1 MEYRLGLLDDE
12 KVLSLSNGE
21 VKNFGKYL
29 DRFLVKKAEINGLF
43 CQRIFGPIV
52 DYTCECG
59 ITKKVSNGE
68 ICPVCQVPYISSYER
83 NNRFGHIELN
93 TVVLPPLAID
103 TVAKIWGLS
112 KTKFKEFIV
121 DNKGYIG
128 FVENSEGRF
137 YTDNSKR
144 YKLEYSLDKG
154 ENFVDN
160 LYELLLESEKLG
172 INPYIS
178 MMENPNQSAQIYFNK
193 GFDIFS
199 MLLSKFPVSP
209 AGMRDRKKVGEELV
223 YHEDNL
229 IYHRII
235 REALRINSFRNEI
248 EDKKE
253 LRELIAQETKIIQ
266 KLINGFILTG
276 YRSNTKKLIE
286 PKIDLLNTKEG
297 LLRSEA
303 LGKRIDFS
311 GRSVI
316 TSGPSLPIDTVG
328 VPMLMLIELFTP
340 DLIRELTKKL
350 IKENKIGKIKA
361 LRKAKSLI
369 KEKTDPI
376 LYDLVEDISKDYMVM
391 MNRAPSLHRFSVMS
405 FKIKPTFDKVL
416 YFPPMACK
424 PFGADFD
431 GDQLACYIIHSR
443 IAKNEQRK
451 ALAFSYNL
459 MSTVDKN
466 TPNAQMGHEMIVGSY
481 LLTKAYE
488 NLKEW
493 ESKKPIKYYNDSKDI
508 ETDYS
513 LGFVNREDKIV
524 LIDKAQNK
532 RYIICVGAGLI
543 HSKIGII
550 VNYLLGKGGVSK
562 FISTIGNKYD
572 EQPEIAVDLLSKAQT
587 LFFETSTKYGLSIA
601 YHDCKKSE
609 EFTKI
614 LEKARYEAEHTPLSE
629 LSDIEKQGEKVPLRA
644 VIWDKAFN
652 TCVDRWFK
660 ETPQDNAL
668 QIMGKAG
675 ARVTDVQVKAMILGK
690 GLQSTMDNQLDP
702 NAIYKG
708 LSEGLDPISYMK
720 TCGPARRGFASNMAV
735 VPSSG
740 YGTRQ
745 FVTCTRD
752 LSITTDDCG
761 NNSKGIILP
770 KEKALNH
777 YDLNNNLITENNLHL
792 YNDFIEVRSP
802 LTCSHTNGLC
812 KKCCGVN
819 LKNSKDWDL
828 NLGIGTVAAQ
838 TIFERL
844 TQASL
849 SQKHCFFGTD
859 SFLDINGK
867 EIRYKDAYKAI
878 KKGHKIYVHSLN
890 LETGKFEVKKVK
902 NAYKERYDDQYVEVT
917 LDNGKVMRSTV
928 DHPYMN
934 RNGELV
940 QAKDLTEGMSLMP
953 YYTGKNDRGYRVI
966 YNNDKRQTKVEGYK
980 LSSNHYDCEDIY
992 DGTLKNGK
1000 QVISTHHKDFYKT
1013 NDYPTNLVKC
1023 SEPQHLQFH
1032 GKRNSELIK
1041 LGLMQTRSFT
1051 ERDFAIIAEKNREP
1065 WRRELSGK
1073 AISKWC
1079 KENPELKAEQGR
1091 KSGLAYAKYRKENPQ
1106 EAELFNRRTLE
1117 GRFKK
1122 SLNKYIKLK
1131 KFNVT
1136 KDNLGTGYFSLQFI
1150 FDNYYDRIPKNYPWF
1165 SELDLLSKQDKQ
1177 NLHFYFKYVDELEKL
1192 GLDVT
1197 YDNLLSVERGVNFKP
1212 TQNIDWL
1219 KSKIDLPKSLLDTL
1233 PVDYYWSGLQKGAF
1247 KQYKAVFLELNKLG
1261 WGVTD
1266 ENYKEMHTRLFGKST
1281 RYKTLKN
1288 VLKVLPTNVNDY
1300 LIDKP
1305 ESSSSNY
1312 NHKVVSVKV
1321 IKLDR
1326 VVPFYGIEVE
1336 GEWKNYPTNGEIIS
1350 HNTSG
1355 SITIATFGQRSDNL
1369 LADFLKY
1376 LGARSTQLVPLS
1388 MSLIE
1393 DTILDLKGE
1402 SYEEKASN
1410 FVLRCDEILK
1420 SFKFPVIWYE
1430 ILGRGL
1436 SNIVFKGKRAIGYR
1450 HKGYPCDNP
1459 EFITMFKANTSSPSW
1474 LKGASFGYTK
1484 DVIKQAVALNSGT
1497 CGLIT
1502 EKIIEGKNI
1511 IDG

>member
-311 GRSVI
+311 GRSII
-316 TSGPSLPIDTVG
+316 TSGPFLPIDTVG

-350 IKENKIGKIKA
+350 IRENKIGKIKA

-369 KEKTDPI
+369 KEKTNPI
-376 LYDLVEDISKDYMVM
+376 LFDLVEDISKDYMVM

-405 FKIKPTFDKVL
+405 FKIKPVFNKCFF
-416 YFPPMACK
+416 FPPMACK
-424 PFGADFD
+424 PFNADFD
-431 GDQLACYIIHSR
+431 GDQLACYIIHSTNAR
-443 IAKNEQRK
+443 KEQFGVM
-451 ALAFSYNL
+451 AFSNNL
-459 MSTVDKN
+459 MSSAGIDKPN
-466 TPNAQMGHEMIVGSY
+466 TMMSHEMIVGSY
-481 LLTKAYE
+481 ILTKAYE
-488 NLKEW
+488 NLDEW
-493 ESKKPIKYYNDSKDI
+493 KNKKIIKYYDNSKDI
-508 ETDYS
+508 EKEYS
-513 LGFVNREDKIV
+513 LGFIGREDKVI
-524 LIDKAQNK
+524 LIDRNK
-532 RYIICVGAGLI
+532 NIRYTICVGSGVI
-543 HSKIGII
+543 HARTGIL
-550 VNYLLGKGGVSK
+550 VDYVLGKSGISK
-562 FISTIGNKYD
+562 FITKVCNKF
-572 EQPEIAVDLLSKAQT
+572 ENNTDLAIKILTNSQT
-587 LFFETSTKYGLSIA
+587 LFFETATKYGISIA
-601 YHDCKKSE
+601 YQDCKKPVELSE
-609 EFTKI
+609 I

-629 LSDIEKQGEKVPLRA
+629 LSSIEKQGEKVPLRA
-644 VIWDKAFN
+644 VIWDRAFN
-652 TCVDRWFK
+652 TCVDKWFK

-690 GLQSTMDNQLDP
+690 GLQSTMDNKLDP

-720 TCGPARRGFASNMAV
+720 TCGPARRGFAANMAV
-735 VPSSG
+735 VPSGG

-745 FVTCTRD
+745 FVTACRD

-761 NNSKGIILP
+761 NNKKGIILP
-770 KEKALNH
+770 KDKALYH
-777 YDLNNNLITENNLHL
+777 YDLNNNLITEDNLHT
-792 YNDFIEVRSP
+792 YNDYIEVRSP
-802 LTCSHTNGLC
+802 LTCKHTNGLC

-819 LKNSKDWDL
+819 LKNGKDWDL
-828 NLGIGTVAAQ
+828 NFGIGTVAAQ
-838 TIFERL
+838 TIMEVL
-844 TQASL
+844 QQTAMQG
-849 SQKHCFFGTD
+849 KH
-859 SFLDINGK
+859 
-867 EIRYKDAYKAI
+867 
-878 KKGHKIYVHSLN
+878 
-890 LETGKFEVKKVK
+890 
-902 NAYKERYDDQYVEVT
+902 Q
-917 LDNGKVMRSTV
+917 
-928 DHPYMN
+928 
-934 RNGELV
+934 
-940 QAKDLTEGMSLMP
+940 
-953 YYTGKNDRGYRVI
+953 
-966 YNNDKRQTKVEGYK
+966 
-980 LSSNHYDCEDIY
+980 
-992 DGTLKNGK
+992 
-1000 QVISTHHKDFYKT
+1000 
-1013 NDYPTNLVKC
+1013 
-1023 SEPQHLQFH
+1023 
-1032 GKRNSELIK
+1032 
-1041 LGLMQTRSFT
+1041 
-1051 ERDFAIIAEKNREP
+1051 
-1065 WRRELSGK
+1065 
-1073 AISKWC
+1073 
-1079 KENPELKAEQGR
+1079 
-1091 KSGLAYAKYRKENPQ
+1091 
-1106 EAELFNRRTLE
+1106 
-1117 GRFKK
+1117 
-1122 SLNKYIKLK
+1122 
-1131 KFNVT
+1131 
-1136 KDNLGTGYFSLQFI
+1136 
-1150 FDNYYDRIPKNYPWF
+1150 
-1165 SELDLLSKQDKQ
+1165 
-1177 NLHFYFKYVDELEKL
+1177 
-1192 GLDVT
+1192 
-1197 YDNLLSVERGVNFKP
+1197 
-1212 TQNIDWL
+1212 
-1219 KSKIDLPKSLLDTL
+1219 
-1233 PVDYYWSGLQKGAF
+1233 
-1247 KQYKAVFLELNKLG
+1247 
-1261 WGVTD
+1261 
-1266 ENYKEMHTRLFGKST
+1266 
-1281 RYKTLKN
+1281 
-1288 VLKVLPTNVNDY
+1288 
-1300 LIDKP
+1300 
-1305 ESSSSNY
+1305 
-1312 NHKVVSVKV
+1312 
-1321 IKLDR
+1321 
-1326 VVPFYGIEVE
+1326 
-1336 GEWKNYPTNGEIIS
+1336 
-1350 HNTSG
+1350 SG
-1355 SITIATFGQRSDNL
+1355 SVSLKTFGARADNL

-1410 FVLRCDEILK
+1410 FVLRCSEILK
-1420 SFKFPVIWYE
+1420 SINYAVIWYE

-1436 SNIVFKGKRAIGYR
+1436 SNIVFKGKRAVGYR

-1459 EFITMFKANTSSPSW
+1459 EFVTMFKANTSSPSW

-1511 IDG
+1511 IDD

>member
-1 MEYRLGLLDDE
+1 
-12 KVLSLSNGE
+12 
-21 VKNFGKYL
+21 
-29 DRFLVKKAEINGLF
+29 
-43 CQRIFGPIV
+43 
-52 DYTCECG
+52 
-59 ITKKVSNGE
+59 
-68 ICPVCQVPYISSYER
+68 
-83 NNRFGHIELN
+83 
-93 TVVLPPLAID
+93 
-103 TVAKIWGLS
+103 
-112 KTKFKEFIV
+112 
-121 DNKGYIG
+121 
-128 FVENSEGRF
+128 
-137 YTDNSKR
+137 
-144 YKLEYSLDKG
+144 
-154 ENFVDN
+154 
-160 LYELLLESEKLG
+160 
-172 INPYIS
+172 
-178 MMENPNQSAQIYFNK
+178 
-193 GFDIFS
+193 
-199 MLLSKFPVSP
+199 
-209 AGMRDRKKVGEELV
+209 
-223 YHEDNL
+223 
-229 IYHRII
+229 
-235 REALRINSFRNEI
+235 
-248 EDKKE
+248 
-253 LRELIAQETKIIQ
+253 
-266 KLINGFILTG
+266 
-276 YRSNTKKLIE
+276 
-286 PKIDLLNTKEG
+286 
-297 LLRSEA
+297 
-303 LGKRIDFS
+303 
-311 GRSVI
+311 
-316 TSGPSLPIDTVG
+316 
-328 VPMLMLIELFTP
+328 
-340 DLIRELTKKL
+340 
-350 IKENKIGKIKA
+350 
-361 LRKAKSLI
+361 
-369 KEKTDPI
+369 
-376 LYDLVEDISKDYMVM
+376 M

-459 MSTVDKN
+459 MSTADKN

-508 ETDYS
+508 ETDYI

-524 LIDKAQNK
+524 LIDKDQNK
-532 RYIICVGAGLI
+532 QYIICIGAGLI
-543 HSKIGII
+543 HSKTGII
-550 VNYLLGKGGVSK
+550 VDYLLGKGGVSK

-587 LFFETSTKYGLSIA
+587 LFFETATKYGLSIA
-601 YHDCKKSE
+601 YHDCEKSE

-652 TCVDRWFK
+652 TCVERWFK

-752 LSITTDDCG
+752 LSITIDDCG

-802 LTCSHTNGLC
+802 LTCNHTNGLC
-812 KKCCGVN
+812 KKWCGVN
-819 LKNSKDWDL
+819 LKNGKDWDL
-828 NLGIGTVAAQ
+828 NFGIGTVAAQ

-849 SQKHCFFGTD
+849 SQKH
-859 SFLDINGK
+859 
-867 EIRYKDAYKAI
+867 
-878 KKGHKIYVHSLN
+878 
-890 LETGKFEVKKVK
+890 
-902 NAYKERYDDQYVEVT
+902 
-917 LDNGKVMRSTV
+917 
-928 DHPYMN
+928 
-934 RNGELV
+934 
-940 QAKDLTEGMSLMP
+940 
-953 YYTGKNDRGYRVI
+953 
-966 YNNDKRQTKVEGYK
+966 
-980 LSSNHYDCEDIY
+980 
-992 DGTLKNGK
+992 
-1000 QVISTHHKDFYKT
+1000 
-1013 NDYPTNLVKC
+1013 
-1023 SEPQHLQFH
+1023 
-1032 GKRNSELIK
+1032 
-1041 LGLMQTRSFT
+1041 
-1051 ERDFAIIAEKNREP
+1051 
-1065 WRRELSGK
+1065 
-1073 AISKWC
+1073 
-1079 KENPELKAEQGR
+1079 
-1091 KSGLAYAKYRKENPQ
+1091 
-1106 EAELFNRRTLE
+1106 
-1117 GRFKK
+1117 
-1122 SLNKYIKLK
+1122 
-1131 KFNVT
+1131 
-1136 KDNLGTGYFSLQFI
+1136 
-1150 FDNYYDRIPKNYPWF
+1150 
-1165 SELDLLSKQDKQ
+1165 
-1177 NLHFYFKYVDELEKL
+1177 
-1192 GLDVT
+1192 
-1197 YDNLLSVERGVNFKP
+1197 
-1212 TQNIDWL
+1212 
-1219 KSKIDLPKSLLDTL
+1219 
-1233 PVDYYWSGLQKGAF
+1233 
-1247 KQYKAVFLELNKLG
+1247 
-1261 WGVTD
+1261 
-1266 ENYKEMHTRLFGKST
+1266 
-1281 RYKTLKN
+1281 
-1288 VLKVLPTNVNDY
+1288 
-1300 LIDKP
+1300 
-1305 ESSSSNY
+1305 
-1312 NHKVVSVKV
+1312 
-1321 IKLDR
+1321 
-1326 VVPFYGIEVE
+1326 
-1336 GEWKNYPTNGEIIS
+1336 
-1350 HNTSG
+1350 TSG

-1459 EFITMFKANTSSPSW
+1459 EFVTMFKANTSSPSW

-1511 IDG
+1511 IDD

>member
-311 GRSVI
+311 GRSII
-316 TSGPSLPIDTVG
+316 TSGPFLPIDTVG

-350 IKENKIGKIKA
+350 IRENKIGKIKA

-369 KEKTDPI
+369 KEKTNPI
-376 LYDLVEDISKDYMVM
+376 LFDLVEDISKDYMVM

-405 FKIKPTFDKVL
+405 FKIKPVFNKCFF
-416 YFPPMACK
+416 FPPMACK
-424 PFGADFD
+424 PFNADFD
-431 GDQLACYIIHSR
+431 GDQLACYIIHSTNA
-443 IAKNEQRK
+443 IKEQFGVM
-451 ALAFSYNL
+451 AFSNNL
-459 MSTVDKN
+459 MSSAGIDKPN
-466 TPNAQMGHEMIVGSY
+466 TMMSHEMIVGSY
-481 LLTKAYE
+481 ILTKAYE
-488 NLKEW
+488 NLDEW
-493 ESKKPIKYYNDSKDI
+493 KNKKIIKYYDNSKDI
-508 ETDYS
+508 EKEYS
-513 LGFVNREDKIV
+513 LGFIGREDKVI
-524 LIDKAQNK
+524 LIDRNK
-532 RYIICVGAGLI
+532 NIRYTICVGSGVI
-543 HSKIGII
+543 HARTGIL
-550 VNYLLGKGGVSK
+550 VDYVLGKSGISK
-562 FISTIGNKYD
+562 FITKVCNKF
-572 EQPEIAVDLLSKAQT
+572 ENNTDLAIKILTNSQT
-587 LFFETSTKYGLSIA
+587 LFFETATKYGISIA
-601 YHDCKKSE
+601 YQDCKKPVELSE
-609 EFTKI
+609 I

-629 LSDIEKQGEKVPLRA
+629 LSSIEKQGEKVPLRA
-644 VIWDKAFN
+644 VIWDRAFN
-652 TCVDRWFK
+652 TCVDKWFK

-690 GLQSTMDNQLDP
+690 GLQSTMDNKLDP

-720 TCGPARRGFASNMAV
+720 TCGPARRGFAANMAV
-735 VPSSG
+735 VPSGG

-745 FVTCTRD
+745 FVTACRD

-761 NNSKGIILP
+761 NNKKGIILP
-770 KEKALNH
+770 KDKALYH
-777 YDLNNNLITENNLHL
+777 YDLNNNLITEDNLHT
-792 YNDFIEVRSP
+792 YNDYIEVRSP
-802 LTCSHTNGLC
+802 LTCKHTNGLC

-819 LKNSKDWDL
+819 LKNGKDWDL
-828 NLGIGTVAAQ
+828 NFGIGTVAAQ
-838 TIFERL
+838 TIMEVL
-844 TQASL
+844 QQTAMQG
-849 SQKHCFFGTD
+849 KH
-859 SFLDINGK
+859 
-867 EIRYKDAYKAI
+867 
-878 KKGHKIYVHSLN
+878 
-890 LETGKFEVKKVK
+890 
-902 NAYKERYDDQYVEVT
+902 Q
-917 LDNGKVMRSTV
+917 
-928 DHPYMN
+928 
-934 RNGELV
+934 
-940 QAKDLTEGMSLMP
+940 
-953 YYTGKNDRGYRVI
+953 
-966 YNNDKRQTKVEGYK
+966 
-980 LSSNHYDCEDIY
+980 
-992 DGTLKNGK
+992 
-1000 QVISTHHKDFYKT
+1000 
-1013 NDYPTNLVKC
+1013 
-1023 SEPQHLQFH
+1023 
-1032 GKRNSELIK
+1032 
-1041 LGLMQTRSFT
+1041 
-1051 ERDFAIIAEKNREP
+1051 
-1065 WRRELSGK
+1065 
-1073 AISKWC
+1073 
-1079 KENPELKAEQGR
+1079 
-1091 KSGLAYAKYRKENPQ
+1091 
-1106 EAELFNRRTLE
+1106 
-1117 GRFKK
+1117 
-1122 SLNKYIKLK
+1122 
-1131 KFNVT
+1131 
-1136 KDNLGTGYFSLQFI
+1136 
-1150 FDNYYDRIPKNYPWF
+1150 
-1165 SELDLLSKQDKQ
+1165 
-1177 NLHFYFKYVDELEKL
+1177 
-1192 GLDVT
+1192 
-1197 YDNLLSVERGVNFKP
+1197 
-1212 TQNIDWL
+1212 
-1219 KSKIDLPKSLLDTL
+1219 
-1233 PVDYYWSGLQKGAF
+1233 
-1247 KQYKAVFLELNKLG
+1247 
-1261 WGVTD
+1261 
-1266 ENYKEMHTRLFGKST
+1266 
-1281 RYKTLKN
+1281 
-1288 VLKVLPTNVNDY
+1288 
-1300 LIDKP
+1300 
-1305 ESSSSNY
+1305 
-1312 NHKVVSVKV
+1312 
-1321 IKLDR
+1321 
-1326 VVPFYGIEVE
+1326 
-1336 GEWKNYPTNGEIIS
+1336 
-1350 HNTSG
+1350 SG
-1355 SITIATFGQRSDNL
+1355 SVSLKTFGARADNL

-1410 FVLRCDEILK
+1410 FVLRCSEILK
-1420 SFKFPVIWYE
+1420 SINYAVIWYE

-1436 SNIVFKGKRAIGYR
+1436 SNIVFKGKRAVGYR

-1459 EFITMFKANTSSPSW
+1459 EFVTMFKANTSSPSW

-1511 IDG
+1511 IDD

>member
-160 LYELLLESEKLG
+160 LYELLLESEKLS

-311 GRSVI
+311 GRSII
-316 TSGPSLPIDTVG
+316 TSGPFLPIDTVG

-369 KEKTDPI
+369 KEKTNPI
-376 LYDLVEDISKDYMVM
+376 LFDLVEDISKDYMVM

-405 FKIKPTFDKVL
+405 FKIKPVFNKCFF
-416 YFPPMACK
+416 FPPMACK
-424 PFGADFD
+424 PFNADFD
-431 GDQLACYIIHSR
+431 GDQLACYIIHSTNAR
-443 IAKNEQRK
+443 KEQFGVM
-451 ALAFSYNL
+451 AFSNNL
-459 MSTVDKN
+459 MSSAGIDKPN
-466 TPNAQMGHEMIVGSY
+466 TMMSHEMIVGSY
-481 LLTKAYE
+481 ILTKAYE
-488 NLKEW
+488 NLDEW
-493 ESKKPIKYYNDSKDI
+493 KNKKIIKYYDNSKDI
-508 ETDYS
+508 EKEYS
-513 LGFVNREDKIV
+513 LGFIGREDKVI
-524 LIDKAQNK
+524 LIDRNK
-532 RYIICVGAGLI
+532 NIRYTICVGSGVI
-543 HSKIGII
+543 HARTGIL
-550 VNYLLGKGGVSK
+550 VDYVLGKSGISK
-562 FISTIGNKYD
+562 FITKVCNKF
-572 EQPEIAVDLLSKAQT
+572 ENNTDLAIKILTNSQT
-587 LFFETSTKYGLSIA
+587 LFFETATKYGISIA
-601 YHDCKKSE
+601 YQDCKKPVELSE
-609 EFTKI
+609 I

-629 LSDIEKQGEKVPLRA
+629 LSDIEKQGEKIPLRA

-652 TCVDRWFK
+652 TCVERWFK

-690 GLQSTMDNQLDP
+690 GLQSTMDNKLDP

-720 TCGPARRGFASNMAV
+720 TCGPARRGFAANMAV
-735 VPSSG
+735 VPSGG

-745 FVTCTRD
+745 FVTACRD
-752 LSITTDDCG
+752 LSITTDDCS
-761 NNSKGIILP
+761 NNKKGIILP
-770 KEKALNH
+770 KDKALYH
-777 YDLNNNLITENNLHL
+777 YDLNNNLITEDNLHT
-792 YNDFIEVRSP
+792 YNDYIEVRSP
-802 LTCSHTNGLC
+802 LTCKHTDGLC

-819 LKNSKDWDL
+819 LKNGKDWDL
-828 NLGIGTVAAQ
+828 HFGIGTVAAQ
-838 TIFERL
+838 TIMEVL
-844 TQASL
+844 QQTAMQG
-849 SQKHCFFGTD
+849 KH
-859 SFLDINGK
+859 
-867 EIRYKDAYKAI
+867 
-878 KKGHKIYVHSLN
+878 
-890 LETGKFEVKKVK
+890 
-902 NAYKERYDDQYVEVT
+902 Q
-917 LDNGKVMRSTV
+917 
-928 DHPYMN
+928 
-934 RNGELV
+934 
-940 QAKDLTEGMSLMP
+940 
-953 YYTGKNDRGYRVI
+953 
-966 YNNDKRQTKVEGYK
+966 
-980 LSSNHYDCEDIY
+980 
-992 DGTLKNGK
+992 
-1000 QVISTHHKDFYKT
+1000 
-1013 NDYPTNLVKC
+1013 
-1023 SEPQHLQFH
+1023 
-1032 GKRNSELIK
+1032 
-1041 LGLMQTRSFT
+1041 
-1051 ERDFAIIAEKNREP
+1051 
-1065 WRRELSGK
+1065 
-1073 AISKWC
+1073 
-1079 KENPELKAEQGR
+1079 
-1091 KSGLAYAKYRKENPQ
+1091 
-1106 EAELFNRRTLE
+1106 
-1117 GRFKK
+1117 
-1122 SLNKYIKLK
+1122 
-1131 KFNVT
+1131 
-1136 KDNLGTGYFSLQFI
+1136 
-1150 FDNYYDRIPKNYPWF
+1150 
-1165 SELDLLSKQDKQ
+1165 
-1177 NLHFYFKYVDELEKL
+1177 
-1192 GLDVT
+1192 
-1197 YDNLLSVERGVNFKP
+1197 
-1212 TQNIDWL
+1212 
-1219 KSKIDLPKSLLDTL
+1219 
-1233 PVDYYWSGLQKGAF
+1233 
-1247 KQYKAVFLELNKLG
+1247 
-1261 WGVTD
+1261 
-1266 ENYKEMHTRLFGKST
+1266 
-1281 RYKTLKN
+1281 
-1288 VLKVLPTNVNDY
+1288 
-1300 LIDKP
+1300 
-1305 ESSSSNY
+1305 
-1312 NHKVVSVKV
+1312 
-1321 IKLDR
+1321 
-1326 VVPFYGIEVE
+1326 
-1336 GEWKNYPTNGEIIS
+1336 
-1350 HNTSG
+1350 SG
-1355 SITIATFGQRSDNL
+1355 SVSLKTFGARADNL

-1393 DTILDLKGE
+1393 DTILDLEGK

-1410 FVLRCDEILK
+1410 FVLRCSEILK
-1420 SFKFPVIWYE
+1420 SINYAVIWYE

-1436 SNIVFKGKRAIGYR
+1436 SNIVFKGKRAVGYR

-1459 EFITMFKANTSSPSW
+1459 EFVTMFKANTSSPSW

>member
-112 KTKFKEFIV
+112 KTKFKEFII

-128 FVENSEGRF
+128 FIENSEGRF

-160 LYELLLESEKLG
+160 LYELLLESEKLS

-316 TSGPSLPIDTVG
+316 TSGPFLPIDTVG

-369 KEKTDPI
+369 KEKTNPI

-431 GDQLACYIIHSR
+431 GDCLSYDTIIPTLDGKNRTIVELIEDVGVGGNVWVYSLDETTNKVVPGKATVLGCSGHKSKMYKITYDNGLSDTCSPEHKWLLRDNTWVKAKDLKVGDSLMPLYRSINKDGYEVVKHPLHNEISCNDFPNKKNMYFLALTVIHNLYNDDMAFNEENYNKYRFKYVSSNRRFKALPKWKWVVENIGKTEEEILTMLFKAKGCFEPTHIAVYSSLNPEYININKGKSLKDSYHIHHNAKTKDGNWDKLNNDPDNLKLLTFKDHLDIHQKDLDKRNKLKQNVGNLCAKSQEMHKIANKFKRMDCIKKLYAIGDIHYWISELKQYPIGEYWRKCLRDLVTSDIFKWFVLEELKLTRDNLRLLRRGKVSESDIISGDYKKSEYKEVDTCGFGRISAFTGTRNRNHKIVKIEIIEKNVPTYDLQVEKYHNFATGSGVFTHNTLSCYLIHSYNAR
-443 IAKNEQRK
+443 KEQFGVM
-451 ALAFSYNL
+451 AFSNNL
-459 MSTVDKN
+459 MSSAGIDKPN
-466 TPNAQMGHEMIVGSY
+466 TMMSHEMIVGSY
-481 LLTKAYE
+481 ILTKAYE
-488 NLKEW
+488 NLDEW
-493 ESKKPIKYYNDSKDI
+493 KNKKIIKYYDNSKDI
-508 ETDYS
+508 EKEYS
-513 LGFVNREDKIV
+513 LGFIGREDKVI
-524 LIDKAQNK
+524 LIDRNK
-532 RYIICVGAGLI
+532 NIRYTICVGSGVI
-543 HSKIGII
+543 HARTGIL
-550 VNYLLGKGGVSK
+550 VDYVLGKSGISK
-562 FISTIGNKYD
+562 FITKVCNKF
-572 EQPEIAVDLLSKAQT
+572 ENNTDLAIKILTNSQT
-587 LFFETSTKYGLSIA
+587 LFFETATKYGISIA
-601 YHDCKKSE
+601 YQDCKKPVELSE
-609 EFTKI
+609 I
-614 LEKARYEAEHTPLSE
+614 LEKAKYEAEHTPLSE
-629 LSDIEKQGEKVPLRA
+629 LSDIEKQGEKIPLRA

-652 TCVDRWFK
+652 TCVERWFK

-690 GLQSTMDNQLDP
+690 GLQSTMDNKLDP

-720 TCGPARRGFASNMAV
+720 TCGPARRGFAANMAV
-735 VPSSG
+735 VPSGG

-745 FVTCTRD
+745 FVTACRD

-761 NNSKGIILP
+761 NNKKGIILP
-770 KEKALNH
+770 KDKALYH
-777 YDLNNNLITENNLHL
+777 YDLNNNLITEDNLHT
-792 YNDFIEVRSP
+792 YNDYIEVRSP
-802 LTCSHTNGLC
+802 LTCKHTDGLC

-819 LKNSKDWDL
+819 LKNGKDWDL
-828 NLGIGTVAAQ
+828 HFGIGTVAAQ
-838 TIFERL
+838 TIMEVL
-844 TQASL
+844 QQTAMQG
-849 SQKHCFFGTD
+849 KH
-859 SFLDINGK
+859 
-867 EIRYKDAYKAI
+867 
-878 KKGHKIYVHSLN
+878 
-890 LETGKFEVKKVK
+890 
-902 NAYKERYDDQYVEVT
+902 Q
-917 LDNGKVMRSTV
+917 
-928 DHPYMN
+928 
-934 RNGELV
+934 
-940 QAKDLTEGMSLMP
+940 
-953 YYTGKNDRGYRVI
+953 
-966 YNNDKRQTKVEGYK
+966 
-980 LSSNHYDCEDIY
+980 
-992 DGTLKNGK
+992 
-1000 QVISTHHKDFYKT
+1000 
-1013 NDYPTNLVKC
+1013 
-1023 SEPQHLQFH
+1023 
-1032 GKRNSELIK
+1032 
-1041 LGLMQTRSFT
+1041 
-1051 ERDFAIIAEKNREP
+1051 
-1065 WRRELSGK
+1065 
-1073 AISKWC
+1073 
-1079 KENPELKAEQGR
+1079 
-1091 KSGLAYAKYRKENPQ
+1091 
-1106 EAELFNRRTLE
+1106 
-1117 GRFKK
+1117 
-1122 SLNKYIKLK
+1122 
-1131 KFNVT
+1131 
-1136 KDNLGTGYFSLQFI
+1136 
-1150 FDNYYDRIPKNYPWF
+1150 
-1165 SELDLLSKQDKQ
+1165 
-1177 NLHFYFKYVDELEKL
+1177 
-1192 GLDVT
+1192 
-1197 YDNLLSVERGVNFKP
+1197 
-1212 TQNIDWL
+1212 
-1219 KSKIDLPKSLLDTL
+1219 
-1233 PVDYYWSGLQKGAF
+1233 
-1247 KQYKAVFLELNKLG
+1247 
-1261 WGVTD
+1261 
-1266 ENYKEMHTRLFGKST
+1266 
-1281 RYKTLKN
+1281 
-1288 VLKVLPTNVNDY
+1288 
-1300 LIDKP
+1300 
-1305 ESSSSNY
+1305 
-1312 NHKVVSVKV
+1312 
-1321 IKLDR
+1321 
-1326 VVPFYGIEVE
+1326 
-1336 GEWKNYPTNGEIIS
+1336 
-1350 HNTSG
+1350 SG
-1355 SITIATFGQRSDNL
+1355 SVSLKTFGARADNL

-1393 DTILDLKGE
+1393 DTILDLEGK

-1410 FVLRCDEILK
+1410 FVLRCSEILK
-1420 SFKFPVIWYE
+1420 SINYAVIWYE

-1436 SNIVFKGKRAIGYR
+1436 SNIVFKGKRAVGYR

-1459 EFITMFKANTSSPSW
+1459 EFVTMFKANTSSPSW

-1511 IDG
+1511 IDD

>member
-12 KVLSLSNGE
+12 KILSLSNGE

-68 ICPVCQVPYISSYER
+68 ICPVFQVPYISSYER

-160 LYELLLESEKLG
+160 LYELLLESEKLS

-311 GRSVI
+311 GRSII
-316 TSGPSLPIDTVG
+316 TSGPFLPIDTVG

-369 KEKTDPI
+369 KEKTNPI
-376 LYDLVEDISKDYMVM
+376 LFDLVEDISKDYMVM

-405 FKIKPTFDKVL
+405 FKIKPVFNKCFF
-416 YFPPMACK
+416 FPPMACK
-424 PFGADFD
+424 PFNADFD
-431 GDQLACYIIHSR
+431 GDQLACYIIHSTNAR
-443 IAKNEQRK
+443 KEQFGVM
-451 ALAFSYNL
+451 AFSNNL
-459 MSTVDKN
+459 MSSAGIDKPN
-466 TPNAQMGHEMIVGSY
+466 TMMSHEMIVGSY
-481 LLTKAYE
+481 ILTKAYE
-488 NLKEW
+488 NLDEW
-493 ESKKPIKYYNDSKDI
+493 KNKKIIKYYDNSKDI
-508 ETDYS
+508 EKEYS
-513 LGFVNREDKIV
+513 LGFIGREDKVI
-524 LIDKAQNK
+524 LIDRNK
-532 RYIICVGAGLI
+532 NIRYTICVGSGVI
-543 HSKIGII
+543 HARTGIL
-550 VNYLLGKGGVSK
+550 VDYVLGKSGISK
-562 FISTIGNKYD
+562 FITKVCNKF
-572 EQPEIAVDLLSKAQT
+572 ENNTDLAIKILTNSQT
-587 LFFETSTKYGLSIA
+587 LFFETATKYGISIA
-601 YHDCKKSE
+601 YQDCKKPVELSE
-609 EFTKI
+609 I

-629 LSDIEKQGEKVPLRA
+629 LSDIEKQGEKIPLRA

-652 TCVDRWFK
+652 TCVERWFK

-690 GLQSTMDNQLDP
+690 GLQSTMDNKLDP

-720 TCGPARRGFASNMAV
+720 TCGPARRGFAANMAV
-735 VPSSG
+735 VPSGG

-745 FVTCTRD
+745 FVTACRD

-761 NNSKGIILP
+761 NNKKGIILP
-770 KEKALNH
+770 KDKALYH
-777 YDLNNNLITENNLHL
+777 YDLNNNLITEDNLHT
-792 YNDFIEVRSP
+792 YNDYIEVRSP
-802 LTCSHTNGLC
+802 LTCKHTDGLC

-819 LKNSKDWDL
+819 LKNGKDWDL
-828 NLGIGTVAAQ
+828 HFGIGTVAAQ
-838 TIFERL
+838 TIMEVL
-844 TQASL
+844 QQTVMQG
-849 SQKHCFFGTD
+849 KH
-859 SFLDINGK
+859 
-867 EIRYKDAYKAI
+867 
-878 KKGHKIYVHSLN
+878 
-890 LETGKFEVKKVK
+890 
-902 NAYKERYDDQYVEVT
+902 Q
-917 LDNGKVMRSTV
+917 
-928 DHPYMN
+928 
-934 RNGELV
+934 
-940 QAKDLTEGMSLMP
+940 
-953 YYTGKNDRGYRVI
+953 
-966 YNNDKRQTKVEGYK
+966 
-980 LSSNHYDCEDIY
+980 
-992 DGTLKNGK
+992 
-1000 QVISTHHKDFYKT
+1000 
-1013 NDYPTNLVKC
+1013 
-1023 SEPQHLQFH
+1023 
-1032 GKRNSELIK
+1032 
-1041 LGLMQTRSFT
+1041 
-1051 ERDFAIIAEKNREP
+1051 
-1065 WRRELSGK
+1065 
-1073 AISKWC
+1073 
-1079 KENPELKAEQGR
+1079 
-1091 KSGLAYAKYRKENPQ
+1091 
-1106 EAELFNRRTLE
+1106 
-1117 GRFKK
+1117 
-1122 SLNKYIKLK
+1122 
-1131 KFNVT
+1131 
-1136 KDNLGTGYFSLQFI
+1136 
-1150 FDNYYDRIPKNYPWF
+1150 
-1165 SELDLLSKQDKQ
+1165 
-1177 NLHFYFKYVDELEKL
+1177 
-1192 GLDVT
+1192 
-1197 YDNLLSVERGVNFKP
+1197 
-1212 TQNIDWL
+1212 
-1219 KSKIDLPKSLLDTL
+1219 
-1233 PVDYYWSGLQKGAF
+1233 
-1247 KQYKAVFLELNKLG
+1247 
-1261 WGVTD
+1261 
-1266 ENYKEMHTRLFGKST
+1266 
-1281 RYKTLKN
+1281 
-1288 VLKVLPTNVNDY
+1288 
-1300 LIDKP
+1300 
-1305 ESSSSNY
+1305 
-1312 NHKVVSVKV
+1312 
-1321 IKLDR
+1321 
-1326 VVPFYGIEVE
+1326 
-1336 GEWKNYPTNGEIIS
+1336 
-1350 HNTSG
+1350 SG
-1355 SITIATFGQRSDNL
+1355 SVSLKTFGARADNL

-1393 DTILDLKGE
+1393 DTILDLEGK

-1410 FVLRCDEILK
+1410 FVLRCSEILK
-1420 SFKFPVIWYE
+1420 SINYAVIWYE

-1436 SNIVFKGKRAIGYR
+1436 SNIVFKGKRAVGYR

-1459 EFITMFKANTSSPSW
+1459 EFVTMFKANTSSPSW

-1511 IDG
+1511 IDD

>member
-1 MEYRLGLLDDE
+1 MEYRLGLLDDD
-12 KVLSLSNGE
+12 KVLNLSNGE

-160 LYELLLESEKLG
+160 LYELLLESEKLS

-311 GRSVI
+311 GRSII
-316 TSGPSLPIDTVG
+316 TSGPFLPIDTVG

-369 KEKTDPI
+369 KEKTNPI
-376 LYDLVEDISKDYMVM
+376 LFDLVEDISKDYMVM

-405 FKIKPTFDKVL
+405 FKIKPVFNKCFF
-416 YFPPMACK
+416 FPPMACK
-424 PFGADFD
+424 PFNADFD
-431 GDQLACYIIHSR
+431 GDQLACYIIHSTNAR
-443 IAKNEQRK
+443 KEQFGVM
-451 ALAFSYNL
+451 AFSNNL
-459 MSTVDKN
+459 MSSAGMDKPN
-466 TPNAQMGHEMIVGSY
+466 TMMSHEMIVGSY
-481 LLTKAYE
+481 ILTKAYE
-488 NLKEW
+488 NLDEW
-493 ESKKPIKYYNDSKDI
+493 KNKKIIKYYDNSKDI
-508 ETDYS
+508 EKEYS
-513 LGFVNREDKIV
+513 LGFIGREDKVI
-524 LIDKAQNK
+524 LIDRNK
-532 RYIICVGAGLI
+532 NIRYTICVGSGVI
-543 HSKIGII
+543 HARTGIL
-550 VNYLLGKGGVSK
+550 VDYVLGKSGISK
-562 FISTIGNKYD
+562 FITKVCNKF
-572 EQPEIAVDLLSKAQT
+572 ENNTDLAIKILTNSQT
-587 LFFETSTKYGLSIA
+587 LFFETATKYGISIA
-601 YHDCKKSE
+601 YQDCKKPVELSE
-609 EFTKI
+609 I

-629 LSDIEKQGEKVPLRA
+629 LSDIEKQGEKIPLRA

-652 TCVDRWFK
+652 TCVERWFK

-690 GLQSTMDNQLDP
+690 GLQSTMDNKLDP

-720 TCGPARRGFASNMAV
+720 TCGPARRGFAANMAV
-735 VPSSG
+735 VPSGG

-745 FVTCTRD
+745 FVTACRD

-761 NNSKGIILP
+761 NNKKGIILP
-770 KEKALNH
+770 KDKALYH
-777 YDLNNNLITENNLHL
+777 YDLNNNLITEDNLHT
-792 YNDFIEVRSP
+792 YNDYIEVRSP
-802 LTCSHTNGLC
+802 LTCKHTDGLC

-819 LKNSKDWDL
+819 LKNGKDWDL
-828 NLGIGTVAAQ
+828 HFGIGTVAAQ
-838 TIFERL
+838 TIMEVL
-844 TQASL
+844 QQTAMQG
-849 SQKHCFFGTD
+849 KH
-859 SFLDINGK
+859 
-867 EIRYKDAYKAI
+867 
-878 KKGHKIYVHSLN
+878 
-890 LETGKFEVKKVK
+890 
-902 NAYKERYDDQYVEVT
+902 Q
-917 LDNGKVMRSTV
+917 
-928 DHPYMN
+928 
-934 RNGELV
+934 
-940 QAKDLTEGMSLMP
+940 
-953 YYTGKNDRGYRVI
+953 
-966 YNNDKRQTKVEGYK
+966 
-980 LSSNHYDCEDIY
+980 
-992 DGTLKNGK
+992 
-1000 QVISTHHKDFYKT
+1000 
-1013 NDYPTNLVKC
+1013 
-1023 SEPQHLQFH
+1023 
-1032 GKRNSELIK
+1032 
-1041 LGLMQTRSFT
+1041 
-1051 ERDFAIIAEKNREP
+1051 
-1065 WRRELSGK
+1065 
-1073 AISKWC
+1073 
-1079 KENPELKAEQGR
+1079 
-1091 KSGLAYAKYRKENPQ
+1091 
-1106 EAELFNRRTLE
+1106 
-1117 GRFKK
+1117 
-1122 SLNKYIKLK
+1122 
-1131 KFNVT
+1131 
-1136 KDNLGTGYFSLQFI
+1136 
-1150 FDNYYDRIPKNYPWF
+1150 
-1165 SELDLLSKQDKQ
+1165 
-1177 NLHFYFKYVDELEKL
+1177 
-1192 GLDVT
+1192 
-1197 YDNLLSVERGVNFKP
+1197 
-1212 TQNIDWL
+1212 
-1219 KSKIDLPKSLLDTL
+1219 
-1233 PVDYYWSGLQKGAF
+1233 
-1247 KQYKAVFLELNKLG
+1247 
-1261 WGVTD
+1261 
-1266 ENYKEMHTRLFGKST
+1266 
-1281 RYKTLKN
+1281 
-1288 VLKVLPTNVNDY
+1288 
-1300 LIDKP
+1300 
-1305 ESSSSNY
+1305 
-1312 NHKVVSVKV
+1312 
-1321 IKLDR
+1321 
-1326 VVPFYGIEVE
+1326 
-1336 GEWKNYPTNGEIIS
+1336 
-1350 HNTSG
+1350 SG
-1355 SITIATFGQRSDNL
+1355 SVSLKTFGARADNL

-1393 DTILDLKGE
+1393 DTILDLEGK

-1410 FVLRCDEILK
+1410 FVLRCSEILK
-1420 SFKFPVIWYE
+1420 SINYAVIWYE

-1436 SNIVFKGKRAIGYR
+1436 SNIVFKGKRAVGYR

>member
-103 TVAKIWGLS
+103 TVANMWGLS
-112 KTKFKEFIV
+112 KTKFKEFII

-137 YTDNSKR
+137 YTNDSKR

-172 INPYIS
+172 INPYVS
-178 MMENPNQSAQIYFNK
+178 MMENPSQLAQIYFNK

-209 AGMRDRKKVGEELV
+209 ASMRDRKKVGEELV

-248 EDKKE
+248 GDKKE

-311 GRSVI
+311 GRSII
-316 TSGPSLPIDTVG
+316 TSGPFLPIDTVG

-369 KEKTDPI
+369 KEKTNPI

-405 FKIKPTFDKVL
+405 FKIKPVFNKCFF
-416 YFPPMACK
+416 FPPMACK
-424 PFGADFD
+424 PFNADFD
-431 GDQLACYIIHSR
+431 GDQLACYIIHSTNAR
-443 IAKNEQRK
+443 KEQFGVM
-451 ALAFSYNL
+451 AFSNNL
-459 MSTVDKN
+459 MSSAGIDKPN
-466 TPNAQMGHEMIVGSY
+466 TMMSHEMIVGSY
-481 LLTKAYE
+481 ILTKAYE
-488 NLKEW
+488 NLDEW
-493 ESKKPIKYYNDSKDI
+493 KNKKIIKYYDNSKDI
-508 ETDYS
+508 EKEYS
-513 LGFVNREDKIV
+513 LGFIGREDKVI
-524 LIDKAQNK
+524 LIDRNK
-532 RYIICVGAGLI
+532 NIRYTICVGSGVI
-543 HSKIGII
+543 HARTGIL
-550 VNYLLGKGGVSK
+550 VDYVLGKSGISK
-562 FISTIGNKYD
+562 FITKVCNKF
-572 EQPEIAVDLLSKAQT
+572 ENNTDLAIKILTNSQT
-587 LFFETSTKYGLSIA
+587 LFFETATKYGISIA
-601 YHDCKKSE
+601 YQDCKKPVELSE
-609 EFTKI
+609 I

-629 LSDIEKQGEKVPLRA
+629 LSDIEKQGEKIPLRA

-652 TCVDRWFK
+652 TCVERWFK

-690 GLQSTMDNQLDP
+690 GLQSTMDNKLDP

-720 TCGPARRGFASNMAV
+720 TCGPARRGFAANMAV
-735 VPSSG
+735 VPSGG

-745 FVTCTRD
+745 FVTACRD

-761 NNSKGIILP
+761 NNKKGIILP
-770 KEKALNH
+770 KDKALYH
-777 YDLNNNLITENNLHL
+777 YDLNNNLITEDNLHT
-792 YNDFIEVRSP
+792 YNDYIEVRSP
-802 LTCSHTNGLC
+802 LTCKHTDGLC

-819 LKNSKDWDL
+819 LKNGKDWDL
-828 NLGIGTVAAQ
+828 HFGIGTVAAQ
-838 TIFERL
+838 TIMEVL
-844 TQASL
+844 QQTAMQG
-849 SQKHCFFGTD
+849 KH
-859 SFLDINGK
+859 
-867 EIRYKDAYKAI
+867 
-878 KKGHKIYVHSLN
+878 
-890 LETGKFEVKKVK
+890 
-902 NAYKERYDDQYVEVT
+902 Q
-917 LDNGKVMRSTV
+917 
-928 DHPYMN
+928 
-934 RNGELV
+934 
-940 QAKDLTEGMSLMP
+940 
-953 YYTGKNDRGYRVI
+953 
-966 YNNDKRQTKVEGYK
+966 
-980 LSSNHYDCEDIY
+980 
-992 DGTLKNGK
+992 
-1000 QVISTHHKDFYKT
+1000 
-1013 NDYPTNLVKC
+1013 
-1023 SEPQHLQFH
+1023 
-1032 GKRNSELIK
+1032 
-1041 LGLMQTRSFT
+1041 
-1051 ERDFAIIAEKNREP
+1051 
-1065 WRRELSGK
+1065 
-1073 AISKWC
+1073 
-1079 KENPELKAEQGR
+1079 
-1091 KSGLAYAKYRKENPQ
+1091 
-1106 EAELFNRRTLE
+1106 
-1117 GRFKK
+1117 
-1122 SLNKYIKLK
+1122 
-1131 KFNVT
+1131 
-1136 KDNLGTGYFSLQFI
+1136 
-1150 FDNYYDRIPKNYPWF
+1150 
-1165 SELDLLSKQDKQ
+1165 
-1177 NLHFYFKYVDELEKL
+1177 
-1192 GLDVT
+1192 
-1197 YDNLLSVERGVNFKP
+1197 
-1212 TQNIDWL
+1212 
-1219 KSKIDLPKSLLDTL
+1219 
-1233 PVDYYWSGLQKGAF
+1233 
-1247 KQYKAVFLELNKLG
+1247 
-1261 WGVTD
+1261 
-1266 ENYKEMHTRLFGKST
+1266 
-1281 RYKTLKN
+1281 
-1288 VLKVLPTNVNDY
+1288 
-1300 LIDKP
+1300 
-1305 ESSSSNY
+1305 
-1312 NHKVVSVKV
+1312 
-1321 IKLDR
+1321 
-1326 VVPFYGIEVE
+1326 
-1336 GEWKNYPTNGEIIS
+1336 
-1350 HNTSG
+1350 SG
-1355 SITIATFGQRSDNL
+1355 SVSLKTFGARADNL

-1388 MSLIE
+1388 MSFIE
-1393 DTILDLKGE
+1393 DTILDLEGK

-1410 FVLRCDEILK
+1410 FVLRCSEILK
-1420 SFKFPVIWYE
+1420 SINYAVIWYE

-1459 EFITMFKANTSSPSW
+1459 EFVTMFKANTSSPSW

-1511 IDG
+1511 IDD

>member
-160 LYELLLESEKLG
+160 LYELLLESEKLS

-311 GRSVI
+311 GRSII
-316 TSGPSLPIDTVG
+316 TSGPFLPIDTVG

-369 KEKTDPI
+369 KEKTNPI
-376 LYDLVEDISKDYMVM
+376 LFDLVEDISKDYMVM

-405 FKIKPTFDKVL
+405 FKIKPVFNKCFF
-416 YFPPMACK
+416 FPPMACK
-424 PFGADFD
+424 PFNADFD
-431 GDQLACYIIHSR
+431 GDQLACYIIHSTNAR
-443 IAKNEQRK
+443 KEQFGVM
-451 ALAFSYNL
+451 AFSNNL
-459 MSTVDKN
+459 MSSAGIDKPN
-466 TPNAQMGHEMIVGSY
+466 TMMSHEMIVGSY
-481 LLTKAYE
+481 ILTKAYE
-488 NLKEW
+488 NLDEW
-493 ESKKPIKYYNDSKDI
+493 KNKKIIKYYDNSKDI
-508 ETDYS
+508 EKEYS
-513 LGFVNREDKIV
+513 LGFIGREDKVI
-524 LIDKAQNK
+524 LIDRNK
-532 RYIICVGAGLI
+532 NIRYTICVGSGVI
-543 HSKIGII
+543 HARTGIL
-550 VNYLLGKGGVSK
+550 VDYVLGKSGISK
-562 FISTIGNKYD
+562 FITKVCNKF
-572 EQPEIAVDLLSKAQT
+572 ENNTDLAIKILTNSQT
-587 LFFETSTKYGLSIA
+587 LFFETATKYGISIA
-601 YHDCKKSE
+601 YQDCKKPVELSE
-609 EFTKI
+609 I

-629 LSDIEKQGEKVPLRA
+629 LSDIEKQGEKIPLRA

-652 TCVDRWFK
+652 TCVERWFK

-690 GLQSTMDNQLDP
+690 GLQSTMDNKLDP

-720 TCGPARRGFASNMAV
+720 TCGPARRGFAANMAV
-735 VPSSG
+735 VPSGG

-745 FVTCTRD
+745 FVTACRD

-761 NNSKGIILP
+761 NNKKGIILP
-770 KEKALNH
+770 KDKALYH
-777 YDLNNNLITENNLHL
+777 YDLNNNLITEDNLHT
-792 YNDFIEVRSP
+792 YNDYIEVRSP
-802 LTCSHTNGLC
+802 LTCKHTDGLC

-819 LKNSKDWDL
+819 LKNGKDWDL
-828 NLGIGTVAAQ
+828 HFGIGTVAAQ
-838 TIFERL
+838 TIMEVL
-844 TQASL
+844 QQTAMQG
-849 SQKHCFFGTD
+849 KH
-859 SFLDINGK
+859 
-867 EIRYKDAYKAI
+867 
-878 KKGHKIYVHSLN
+878 
-890 LETGKFEVKKVK
+890 
-902 NAYKERYDDQYVEVT
+902 Q
-917 LDNGKVMRSTV
+917 
-928 DHPYMN
+928 
-934 RNGELV
+934 
-940 QAKDLTEGMSLMP
+940 
-953 YYTGKNDRGYRVI
+953 
-966 YNNDKRQTKVEGYK
+966 
-980 LSSNHYDCEDIY
+980 
-992 DGTLKNGK
+992 
-1000 QVISTHHKDFYKT
+1000 
-1013 NDYPTNLVKC
+1013 
-1023 SEPQHLQFH
+1023 
-1032 GKRNSELIK
+1032 
-1041 LGLMQTRSFT
+1041 
-1051 ERDFAIIAEKNREP
+1051 
-1065 WRRELSGK
+1065 
-1073 AISKWC
+1073 
-1079 KENPELKAEQGR
+1079 
-1091 KSGLAYAKYRKENPQ
+1091 
-1106 EAELFNRRTLE
+1106 
-1117 GRFKK
+1117 
-1122 SLNKYIKLK
+1122 
-1131 KFNVT
+1131 
-1136 KDNLGTGYFSLQFI
+1136 
-1150 FDNYYDRIPKNYPWF
+1150 
-1165 SELDLLSKQDKQ
+1165 
-1177 NLHFYFKYVDELEKL
+1177 
-1192 GLDVT
+1192 
-1197 YDNLLSVERGVNFKP
+1197 
-1212 TQNIDWL
+1212 
-1219 KSKIDLPKSLLDTL
+1219 
-1233 PVDYYWSGLQKGAF
+1233 
-1247 KQYKAVFLELNKLG
+1247 
-1261 WGVTD
+1261 
-1266 ENYKEMHTRLFGKST
+1266 
-1281 RYKTLKN
+1281 
-1288 VLKVLPTNVNDY
+1288 
-1300 LIDKP
+1300 
-1305 ESSSSNY
+1305 
-1312 NHKVVSVKV
+1312 
-1321 IKLDR
+1321 
-1326 VVPFYGIEVE
+1326 
-1336 GEWKNYPTNGEIIS
+1336 
-1350 HNTSG
+1350 SG
-1355 SITIATFGQRSDNL
+1355 SVSLKTFGARADNL

-1393 DTILDLKGE
+1393 DTILDLEGK

-1410 FVLRCDEILK
+1410 FVLRCSEILK
-1420 SFKFPVIWYE
+1420 SINYAVIWYE

-1436 SNIVFKGKRAIGYR
+1436 SNIVFKGKRAVGYR

-1459 EFITMFKANTSSPSW
+1459 EFVTMFKANTSSPSW

-1511 IDG
+1511 IDD

>member
-1 MEYRLGLLDDE
+1 MEYRLGLLNDDA
-12 KVLSLSNGE
+12 VLSLSNGE

-43 CQRIFGPIV
+43 CQRIFGPII

-68 ICPVCQVPYISSYER
+68 ICSVCQVPYISNYER

-93 TVVLPPLAID
+93 TVILPPLAIEV
-103 TVAKIWGLS
+103 VANIWGLS
-112 KTKFKEFIV
+112 KTKFKDFIIN
-121 DNKGYIG
+121 NKGYIG
-128 FVENSEGRF
+128 FTESEEGRF
-137 YTDNSKR
+137 YSDKNKR
-144 YKLEYSLDKG
+144 YKLVYSLEKEKD
-154 ENFVDN
+154 FVDN
-160 LYELLLESEKLG
+160 LYELLLESENLN

-199 MLLSKFPVSP
+199 MLLSKFPVNP

-235 REALRINSFRNEI
+235 REALRINSFKNEI
-248 EDKKE
+248 QDIKE
-253 LRELIAQETKIIQ
+253 LRELVAQETKIIQ

-276 YRSNTKKLIE
+276 YRSNTKKLID
-286 PKIDLLNTKEG
+286 PKVDNLNTKEG

-316 TSGPSLPIDTVG
+316 TSGPFLPVDTVG

-340 DLIRELTKKL
+340 DLIREMTKKF
-350 IKENKIGKIKA
+350 IIENKIGKIKA

-369 KEKTDPI
+369 KEKNNPI
-376 LYDLVEDISKDYMVM
+376 LYDYIEIICKDYMIM

-443 IAKNEQRK
+443 VARKEQMNS
-451 ALAFSYNL
+451 LSFSHNL
-459 MSTVDKN
+459 MSTVSKN

-488 NLKEW
+488 DW
-493 ESKKPIKYYNDSKDI
+493 EDWKNKKPIKYYNNSKDI
-508 ETDYS
+508 EKDYI

-524 LIDKAQNK
+524 LIDKEQNDH
-532 RYIICVGAGLI
+532 YIICVGAGII
-543 HSKIGII
+543 HSKTGIVI
-550 VNYLLGKGGVSK
+550 DYLLGKGGISK

-572 EQPEIAVDLLSKAQT
+572 DQPEIAVDLLSKAQT
-587 LFFETSTKYGLSIA
+587 LFFETATKYGLSIA

-609 EFTKI
+609 EFTQI

-690 GLQSTMDNQLDP
+690 GLQSTMDNRLDP

-752 LSITTDDCG
+752 LAITIDDCG
-761 NNSKGIILP
+761 NTDKGIILP
-770 KEKALNH
+770 KEKALYH
-777 YDLNNNLITENNLHL
+777 YDLNNNLITEDNLHI
-792 YNDFIEVRSP
+792 YNDYIEVRSP
-802 LTCSHTNGLC
+802 LTCKHTNGLC

-819 LKNSKDWDL
+819 LKNNKDWDL
-828 NLGIGTVAAQ
+828 NFGIGTVAAQ

-849 SQKHCFFGTD
+849 SQKH
-859 SFLDINGK
+859 S
-867 EIRYKDAYKAI
+867 
-878 KKGHKIYVHSLN
+878 
-890 LETGKFEVKKVK
+890 
-902 NAYKERYDDQYVEVT
+902 
-917 LDNGKVMRSTV
+917 
-928 DHPYMN
+928 
-934 RNGELV
+934 
-940 QAKDLTEGMSLMP
+940 
-953 YYTGKNDRGYRVI
+953 
-966 YNNDKRQTKVEGYK
+966 
-980 LSSNHYDCEDIY
+980 
-992 DGTLKNGK
+992 
-1000 QVISTHHKDFYKT
+1000 
-1013 NDYPTNLVKC
+1013 
-1023 SEPQHLQFH
+1023 
-1032 GKRNSELIK
+1032 
-1041 LGLMQTRSFT
+1041 
-1051 ERDFAIIAEKNREP
+1051 
-1065 WRRELSGK
+1065 
-1073 AISKWC
+1073 
-1079 KENPELKAEQGR
+1079 
-1091 KSGLAYAKYRKENPQ
+1091 
-1106 EAELFNRRTLE
+1106 
-1117 GRFKK
+1117 
-1122 SLNKYIKLK
+1122 
-1131 KFNVT
+1131 
-1136 KDNLGTGYFSLQFI
+1136 
-1150 FDNYYDRIPKNYPWF
+1150 
-1165 SELDLLSKQDKQ
+1165 
-1177 NLHFYFKYVDELEKL
+1177 
-1192 GLDVT
+1192 
-1197 YDNLLSVERGVNFKP
+1197 
-1212 TQNIDWL
+1212 
-1219 KSKIDLPKSLLDTL
+1219 
-1233 PVDYYWSGLQKGAF
+1233 
-1247 KQYKAVFLELNKLG
+1247 
-1261 WGVTD
+1261 
-1266 ENYKEMHTRLFGKST
+1266 
-1281 RYKTLKN
+1281 
-1288 VLKVLPTNVNDY
+1288 
-1300 LIDKP
+1300 
-1305 ESSSSNY
+1305 
-1312 NHKVVSVKV
+1312 
-1321 IKLDR
+1321 
-1326 VVPFYGIEVE
+1326 
-1336 GEWKNYPTNGEIIS
+1336 
-1350 HNTSG
+1350 SG

-1369 LADFLKY
+1369 LADFLKF

-1393 DTILDLKGE
+1393 DTILDLEGK

-1436 SNIVFKGKRAIGYR
+1436 SNIVFKGKKAVGYR

-1459 EFITMFKANTSSPSW
+1459 EFVTMFKANTSSPSW

-1484 DVIKQAVALNSGT
+1484 DVIKQALALNSST
-1497 CGLIT
+1497 CGLTT

>member
-1 MEYRLGLLDDE
+1 MEYRLGLLNDE

-160 LYELLLESEKLG
+160 LYELLLESEKLS

-266 KLINGFILTG
+266 KLINGFVLTG

-311 GRSVI
+311 GRSII
-316 TSGPSLPIDTVG
+316 TSGPFLPIDTVG

-369 KEKTDPI
+369 KEKTNPI
-376 LYDLVEDISKDYMVM
+376 LFDLVEDISKDYMVM

-405 FKIKPTFDKVL
+405 FKIKPVFNKCFF
-416 YFPPMACK
+416 FPPMACK
-424 PFGADFD
+424 PFNADFD
-431 GDQLACYIIHSR
+431 GDQLACYIIHSTNAR
-443 IAKNEQRK
+443 KEQFGVM
-451 ALAFSYNL
+451 AFSNNL
-459 MSTVDKN
+459 MSSAGIDKPN
-466 TPNAQMGHEMIVGSY
+466 TMMSHEMIVGSY
-481 LLTKAYE
+481 ILTKAYE
-488 NLKEW
+488 NLDEW
-493 ESKKPIKYYNDSKDI
+493 KNKKIIKYYDNSKDI
-508 ETDYS
+508 EKEYS
-513 LGFVNREDKIV
+513 LGFIGREDKVI
-524 LIDKAQNK
+524 LIDRNK
-532 RYIICVGAGLI
+532 NIRYTICVGSGVI
-543 HSKIGII
+543 HARTGIL
-550 VNYLLGKGGVSK
+550 VDYVLGKSGISK
-562 FISTIGNKYD
+562 FITKVCNKF
-572 EQPEIAVDLLSKAQT
+572 ENNTDLAIKILTNSQT
-587 LFFETSTKYGLSIA
+587 LFFETATKYGISIA
-601 YHDCKKSE
+601 YQDCKKPVELSE
-609 EFTKI
+609 I
-614 LEKARYEAEHTPLSE
+614 LEKAKYEAEHTPLSE
-629 LSDIEKQGEKVPLRA
+629 LSDIEKQGEKIPLRA

-652 TCVDRWFK
+652 TCVERWFK

-690 GLQSTMDNQLDP
+690 GLQSTMDNKLDP

-720 TCGPARRGFASNMAV
+720 TCGPARRGFAANMAV
-735 VPSSG
+735 VPSGG

-745 FVTCTRD
+745 FVTACRD

-761 NNSKGIILP
+761 NNKKGIILP
-770 KEKALNH
+770 KDKALYH
-777 YDLNNNLITENNLHL
+777 YDLNNNLITEDNLHT
-792 YNDFIEVRSP
+792 YNDYIEVRSP
-802 LTCSHTNGLC
+802 LTCKHTDGLC

-819 LKNSKDWDL
+819 LKNGKDWDL
-828 NLGIGTVAAQ
+828 HFGIGTVAAQ
-838 TIFERL
+838 TIMEVL
-844 TQASL
+844 QQTAMQG
-849 SQKHCFFGTD
+849 KH
-859 SFLDINGK
+859 
-867 EIRYKDAYKAI
+867 
-878 KKGHKIYVHSLN
+878 
-890 LETGKFEVKKVK
+890 
-902 NAYKERYDDQYVEVT
+902 Q
-917 LDNGKVMRSTV
+917 
-928 DHPYMN
+928 
-934 RNGELV
+934 
-940 QAKDLTEGMSLMP
+940 
-953 YYTGKNDRGYRVI
+953 
-966 YNNDKRQTKVEGYK
+966 
-980 LSSNHYDCEDIY
+980 
-992 DGTLKNGK
+992 
-1000 QVISTHHKDFYKT
+1000 
-1013 NDYPTNLVKC
+1013 
-1023 SEPQHLQFH
+1023 
-1032 GKRNSELIK
+1032 
-1041 LGLMQTRSFT
+1041 
-1051 ERDFAIIAEKNREP
+1051 
-1065 WRRELSGK
+1065 
-1073 AISKWC
+1073 
-1079 KENPELKAEQGR
+1079 
-1091 KSGLAYAKYRKENPQ
+1091 
-1106 EAELFNRRTLE
+1106 
-1117 GRFKK
+1117 
-1122 SLNKYIKLK
+1122 
-1131 KFNVT
+1131 
-1136 KDNLGTGYFSLQFI
+1136 
-1150 FDNYYDRIPKNYPWF
+1150 
-1165 SELDLLSKQDKQ
+1165 
-1177 NLHFYFKYVDELEKL
+1177 
-1192 GLDVT
+1192 
-1197 YDNLLSVERGVNFKP
+1197 
-1212 TQNIDWL
+1212 
-1219 KSKIDLPKSLLDTL
+1219 
-1233 PVDYYWSGLQKGAF
+1233 
-1247 KQYKAVFLELNKLG
+1247 
-1261 WGVTD
+1261 
-1266 ENYKEMHTRLFGKST
+1266 
-1281 RYKTLKN
+1281 
-1288 VLKVLPTNVNDY
+1288 
-1300 LIDKP
+1300 
-1305 ESSSSNY
+1305 
-1312 NHKVVSVKV
+1312 
-1321 IKLDR
+1321 
-1326 VVPFYGIEVE
+1326 
-1336 GEWKNYPTNGEIIS
+1336 
-1350 HNTSG
+1350 SG
-1355 SITIATFGQRSDNL
+1355 SVSLKTFGARADNL

-1393 DTILDLKGE
+1393 DTILDLEGK

-1410 FVLRCDEILK
+1410 FVLRCSEILK
-1420 SFKFPVIWYE
+1420 SINYAVIWYE

-1459 EFITMFKANTSSPSW
+1459 EFVTMFKANTSSPSW

-1511 IDG
+1511 IDD

>member
-144 YKLEYSLDKG
+144 YKLEYSLDKD

-172 INPYIS
+172 INPYVS

-235 REALRINSFRNEI
+235 RESLRINSFRNEI

-311 GRSVI
+311 GRSII
-316 TSGPSLPIDTVG
+316 TSGPFLPIDTVG

-369 KEKTDPI
+369 KEKTNPI

-405 FKIKPTFDKVL
+405 FKIKPVFNKCFL
-416 YFPPMACK
+416 FPPMACK
-424 PFGADFD
+424 PFNADFD
-431 GDQLACYIIHSR
+431 GDCLSCYIIHSTKAR
-443 IAKNEQRK
+443 KEQFGVM
-451 ALAFSYNL
+451 AFSNNL
-459 MSTVDKN
+459 MSSAGIDKPN
-466 TPNAQMGHEMIVGSY
+466 TMMSHEMIVGSY
-481 LLTKAYE
+481 VLTKAYE
-488 NLKEW
+488 NFEEW
-493 ESKKPIKYYNDSKDI
+493 NNKKIVKYYNNSNDI
-508 ETDYS
+508 EKDYA
-513 LGFVNREDKIV
+513 LGFINREDKVV
-524 LIDKAQNK
+524 LIDKDKNE
-532 RYIICVGAGLI
+532 RYTICVGSGVI
-543 HSKIGII
+543 HARTGILAD
-550 VNYLLGKGGVSK
+550 YLLGKSGISK
-562 FISTIGNKYD
+562 FITKICKKF
-572 EQPEIAVDLLSKAQT
+572 EQDTNLAINILTKAQT
-587 LFFETSTKYGLSIA
+587 LFFETATKYGISIA
-601 YHDCKKSE
+601 YQDCKKPE
-609 EFTKI
+609 ELAEI

-690 GLQSTMDNQLDP
+690 GLQSTMDNKLDP

-720 TCGPARRGFASNMAV
+720 TCGPARRGFAANMAV
-735 VPSSG
+735 VPSGG

-745 FVTCTRD
+745 FVTACRD
-752 LSITTDDCG
+752 LSITTNDCG
-761 NNSKGIILP
+761 NTEKGIILP
-770 KEKALNH
+770 KEKALYH

-792 YNDFIEVRSP
+792 YNDFVEVRSP
-802 LTCSHTNGLC
+802 MTCKHTDGLC
-812 KKCCGVN
+812 QKCCGVN
-819 LKNSKDWDL
+819 LKNGKDWDL
-828 NLGIGTVAAQ
+828 HFGIGTVAAQ
-838 TIFERL
+838 TIMEVL
-844 TQASL
+844 QQTAMQG
-849 SQKHCFFGTD
+849 KH
-859 SFLDINGK
+859 
-867 EIRYKDAYKAI
+867 
-878 KKGHKIYVHSLN
+878 
-890 LETGKFEVKKVK
+890 
-902 NAYKERYDDQYVEVT
+902 Q
-917 LDNGKVMRSTV
+917 
-928 DHPYMN
+928 
-934 RNGELV
+934 
-940 QAKDLTEGMSLMP
+940 
-953 YYTGKNDRGYRVI
+953 
-966 YNNDKRQTKVEGYK
+966 
-980 LSSNHYDCEDIY
+980 
-992 DGTLKNGK
+992 
-1000 QVISTHHKDFYKT
+1000 
-1013 NDYPTNLVKC
+1013 
-1023 SEPQHLQFH
+1023 
-1032 GKRNSELIK
+1032 
-1041 LGLMQTRSFT
+1041 
-1051 ERDFAIIAEKNREP
+1051 
-1065 WRRELSGK
+1065 
-1073 AISKWC
+1073 
-1079 KENPELKAEQGR
+1079 
-1091 KSGLAYAKYRKENPQ
+1091 
-1106 EAELFNRRTLE
+1106 
-1117 GRFKK
+1117 
-1122 SLNKYIKLK
+1122 
-1131 KFNVT
+1131 
-1136 KDNLGTGYFSLQFI
+1136 
-1150 FDNYYDRIPKNYPWF
+1150 
-1165 SELDLLSKQDKQ
+1165 
-1177 NLHFYFKYVDELEKL
+1177 
-1192 GLDVT
+1192 
-1197 YDNLLSVERGVNFKP
+1197 
-1212 TQNIDWL
+1212 
-1219 KSKIDLPKSLLDTL
+1219 
-1233 PVDYYWSGLQKGAF
+1233 
-1247 KQYKAVFLELNKLG
+1247 
-1261 WGVTD
+1261 
-1266 ENYKEMHTRLFGKST
+1266 
-1281 RYKTLKN
+1281 
-1288 VLKVLPTNVNDY
+1288 
-1300 LIDKP
+1300 
-1305 ESSSSNY
+1305 
-1312 NHKVVSVKV
+1312 
-1321 IKLDR
+1321 
-1326 VVPFYGIEVE
+1326 
-1336 GEWKNYPTNGEIIS
+1336 
-1350 HNTSG
+1350 SG
-1355 SITIATFGQRSDNL
+1355 SVSLRTFGARADNL

-1393 DTILDLKGE
+1393 DTILDLPGE

-1420 SFKFPVIWYE
+1420 SINYAVIWYE
-1430 ILGRGL
+1430 VLGRGL
-1436 SNIVFKGKRAIGYR
+1436 SNIVFKGNKAVGYR
-1450 HKGYPCDNP
+1450 HKGYPCSEP
-1459 EFITMFKANTSSPSW
+1459 EFVTMFKANTSSPSW

-1511 IDG
+1511 IDD